1 MNFIQPDSI
10 KNIHKLSIAPM
21 MDCTDKHFRMIM
33 RKISSE
39 ALLYT
44 EMIVAQSLVY
54 TSKKENFLD
63 FNSEEHP
70 VSIQFGGDN
79 PEILKEAAQ
88 MAQDWGCLLYT
99 SPSPRDLSTSRMPSS
114 A

>member
-1 MNFIQPDSI
+1 MSAIHPDSI

-54 TSKKENFLD
+54 THNKENFLD

-70 VSIQFGGDN
+70 ISI
-79 PEILKEAAQ
+79 
-88 MAQDWGCLLYT
+88 LL
-99 SPSPRDLSTSRMPSS
+99 LINSTSL
-114 A
+114 

>member
-1 MNFIQPDSI
+1 MNYTQPNSI

-54 TSKKENFLD
+54 TN
-63 FNSEEHP
+63 
-70 VSIQFGGDN
+70 
-79 PEILKEAAQ
+79 
-88 MAQDWGCLLYT
+88 
-99 SPSPRDLSTSRMPSS
+99 
-114 A
+114 

>member
-1 MNFIQPDSI
+1 MDFNESNSM

-54 TSKKENFLD
+54 TDKKEHFLNF
-63 FNSEEHP
+63 NCEEA
-70 VSIQFGGDN
+70 
-79 PEILKEAAQ
+79 KA
-88 MAQDWGCLLYT
+88 
-99 SPSPRDLSTSRMPSS
+99 
-114 A
+114 

>member
-1 MNFIQPDSI
+1 MNFIQLNSI

-54 TSKKENFLD
+54 TNKKENFLD
-63 FNSEEHP
+63 FNSDIFSLKMDLFIRFLL
-70 VSIQFGGDN
+70 SIIF
-79 PEILKEAAQ
+79 K
-88 MAQDWGCLLYT
+88 
-99 SPSPRDLSTSRMPSS
+99 
-114 A
+114 

>member
-1 MNFIQPDSI
+1 MDFIKPNSI

-44 EMIVAQSLVY
+44 EMIVCLTRVLTRTNAYNNYESNSMNLPLCWDLGIE
-54 TSKKENFLD
+54 KKYCK
-63 FNSEEHP
+63 
-70 VSIQFGGDN
+70 I
-79 PEILKEAAQ
+79 
-88 MAQDWGCLLYT
+88 C
-99 SPSPRDLSTSRMPSS
+99 
-114 A
+114 

>member
-1 MNFIQPDSI
+1 MNFIQPNSI

-54 TSKKENFLD
+54 TNKRENFLD
-63 FNSEEHP
+63 FNS
-70 VSIQFGGDN
+70 D
-79 PEILKEAAQ
+79 ILSLK
-88 MAQDWGCLLYT
+88 MDFFIRFLL
-99 SPSPRDLSTSRMPSS
+99 PIIFK
-114 A
+114 

>member
-1 MNFIQPDSI
+1 MIHIFKSKKAMKIIQSNSI

-44 EMIVAQSLVY
+44 EMIVAQSLIY
-54 TSKKENFLD
+54 TNKKE
-63 FNSEEHP
+63 
-70 VSIQFGGDN
+70 
-79 PEILKEAAQ
+79 
-88 MAQDWGCLLYT
+88 T
-99 SPSPRDLSTSRMPSS
+99 
-114 A
+114 